1 MADEVGASG
10 ADMSERYFDRYFI
23 RWRTVTDY
31 TTGHLRQTGW
41 DVVDTHKFDRITV
54 QSFEVSE
61 YEQAKGLCKLLN
73 SIEEENHGLSK

>member
-1 MADEVGASG
+1 
-10 ADMSERYFDRYFI
+10 MSERYFI
-23 RWRTVTDY
+23 RWRTVVDTSGQD
-31 TTGHLRQTGW
+31 GPSKLVQTGW
-41 DVVDTHKFDRITV
+41 DVIDNHKFDRITV